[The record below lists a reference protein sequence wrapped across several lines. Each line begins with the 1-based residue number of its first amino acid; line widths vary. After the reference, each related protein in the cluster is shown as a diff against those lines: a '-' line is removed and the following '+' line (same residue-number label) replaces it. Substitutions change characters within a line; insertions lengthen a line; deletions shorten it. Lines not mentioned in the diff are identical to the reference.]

1 MADVLLDDV
10 IEAFFQ
16 LRSASTRTPTVG
28 PRRQTPP
35 ILVCRGPHPGRCA
48 LLERNGVYGVVGDDH
63 GLVVE
68 ADLDI
73 FEHREGL
80 RGLRSS
86 LPEGT
91 TLAVVHR
98 ITHPSATAC

>member
-10 IEAFFQ
+10 IEASFA
-16 LRSASTRTPTVG
+16 LRSASARTPTVG

-48 LLERNGVYGVVGDDH
+48 LLERNGVYGVMGDDH

-73 FEHREGL
+73 SEHRGAL

-86 LPEGT
+86 LPEGFA
-91 TLAVVHR
+91 LVVVHR
-98 ITHPSATAC
+98 ITNPSTTAC